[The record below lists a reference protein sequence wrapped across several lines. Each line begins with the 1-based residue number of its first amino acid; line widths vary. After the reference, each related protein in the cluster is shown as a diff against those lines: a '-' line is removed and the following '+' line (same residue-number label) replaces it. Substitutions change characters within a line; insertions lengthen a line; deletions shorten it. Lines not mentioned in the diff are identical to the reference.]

1 MLGRKVTKVGN
12 SLGVTLP
19 KEVVD
24 RLKIKEG
31 DTLYLA
37 ETQRGFE
44 ISPYD
49 EEFVEQVE
57 AAESVIRRYRNALKE
72 LAK

>member
-1 MLGRKVTKVGN
+1 MLVRKVTKVGN

-24 RLKIKEG
+24 RLKIGEG

-37 ETQRGFE
+37 ETQHGYE

-49 EEFVEQVE
+49 EGFAKQVE
-57 AAESVIRRYRNALKE
+57 AAEDVVRRYRNALRE